1 MEYIL
6 YCQVKKQPTNNLIK
20 DADALDR
27 FCLGPSGFDS
37 RYLRTPESKLRQR
50 QCQLPRQRGL
60 LPRIRRLPYLR
71 ALTKQYIEKALDLC
85 SLLFISPGL

>member
-27 FCLGPSGFDS
+27 FRLGPGGFDS

-50 QCQLPRQRGL
+50 QCQLP
-60 LPRIRRLPYLR
+60 
-71 ALTKQYIEKALDLC
+71 
-85 SLLFISPGL
+85 